1 MPVVWQWQ
9 RNRGRQ
15 GRNPEPRVA
24 PGPAGSDEIDL
35 TPSAAANPLSDPEF
49 VSGLRPIPSAGP
61 SGAAGHA
68 TWSASDIVGVR
79 PSGEPVSFRINE
91 QEGAVLVAFLSTQC
105 DGCDEFWRGFRD
117 GVGSELPAGISAVVV
132 TKGPTSLAT
141 SSVILIADGI
151 NSLPVI
157 MSDEAWND
165 YRVTGYPFFVLVDV
179 DACGVVGE
187 TVGFGWSDVLSMIR
201 SADH

>member
-1 MPVVWQWQ
+1 VVWQWQ
-9 RNRGRQ
+9 RNRGRE
-15 GRNPEPRVA
+15 GRNPELRVV
-24 PGPAGSDEIDL
+24 PGPAGSDGISQ
-35 TPSAAANPLSDPEF
+35 TPSAAVNPLLDPEF
-49 VSGLRPIPSAGP
+49 VSGLRPIASAG
-61 SGAAGHA
+61 SGGQA

-79 PSGEPVSFRINE
+79 PSGEPVSFRIDE
-91 QEGAVLVAFLSTQC
+91 HEGAVLVAFLATRC

-117 GVGSELPAGISAVVV
+117 RSDSELPAGVSAVVV

-141 SSVILIADGI
+141 SDVELAAAGI

-165 YRVTGYPFFVLVDV
+165 YRVMGYPFFVLVD
-179 DACGVVGE
+179 ARGVVGE

-201 SADH
+201 SAGH

>member
-1 MPVVWQWQ
+1 MVWQWQ

-15 GRNPEPRVA
+15 GRSSEPRVA
-24 PGPAGSDEIDL
+24 PSPAGSDEIDP

-61 SGAAGHA
+61 PGSVGHA

-79 PSGEPVSFRINE
+79 PSGEPVSFRIDE
-91 QEGAVLVAFLSTQC
+91 HQGAVLVAFLAIRC

-117 GVGSELPAGISAVVV
+117 RADSELPTGVSTIVV
-132 TKGPTSLAT
+132 TKGPTSLAAT
-141 SSVILIADGI
+141 DVELVAAGI

-165 YRVTGYPFFVLVDV
+165 YRVTGYPFFVLVD
-179 DACGVVGE
+179 AGARSIVGE
-187 TVGFGWSDVLSMIR
+187 TVGFGWPDVLSMIR
-201 SADH
+201 SAGY